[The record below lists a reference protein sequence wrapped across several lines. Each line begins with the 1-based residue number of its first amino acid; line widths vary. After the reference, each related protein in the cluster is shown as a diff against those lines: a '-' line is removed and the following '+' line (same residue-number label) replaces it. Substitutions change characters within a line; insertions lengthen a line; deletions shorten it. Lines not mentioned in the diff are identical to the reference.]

1 MAHDDIDQ
9 IAASSRLSVHDPKP
23 TNTLGNPG
31 DRTKMMTHIVEND
44 KMITSG
50 YQNEENTRPI
60 VLSDKNK
67 SHGHSVISQANYQ
80 QTKQNDLDRKIVDV
94 RHFNIICYFIDLL

>member
-31 DRTKMMTHIVEND
+31 DPNKMMTHIVGND
-44 KMITSG
+44 KMMTSG
-50 YQNEENTRPI
+50 YQNKENTRPT

-67 SHGHSVISQANYQ
+67 SPGHSGISQAIYQ
-80 QTKQNDLDRKIVDV
+80 QTKQNDLDRTIVDV
-94 RHFNIICYFIDLL
+94 SYLNIIG

>member
-23 TNTLGNPG
+23 SNTLGNPG
-31 DRTKMMTHIVEND
+31 DPNKMMTHIVGND
-44 KMITSG
+44 KMISSG
-50 YQNEENTRPI
+50 YQNKENTRPI

-67 SHGHSVISQANYQ
+67 SHGHSGIPPANYQ
-80 QTKQNDLDRKIVDV
+80 QTKQNDLDRNIVDV
-94 RHFNIICYFIDLL
+94 SYLNIIG

>member
-31 DRTKMMTHIVEND
+31 DPNKMMANIVGND
-44 KMITSG
+44 KMIISG
-50 YQNEENTRPI
+50 YQNKQNTRPI

-67 SHGHSVISQANYQ
+67 SQGQSGISQANYQ
-80 QTKQNDLDRKIVDV
+80 IAKQSDLERTIIDV
-94 RHFNIICYFIDLL
+94 S